1 MIKLNFG
8 NNLKKLR
15 ADNNLSQEQ
24 LAEKLN
30 LPCQSISKWELG
42 KEHPDM
48 EDLVML
54 KDIFNVTI
62 DDLVINDNIVG
73 CKDSKKRNLA
83 LKDIY
88 IKPNY
93 NKNGKLV
100 ERSDNIRIYLMTVGS
115 IIGMVVGILTNNPIW
130 AVIGTLVG
138 IGIGNIL
145 ELVIKKG

>member
-15 ADNNLSQEQ
+15 AENNLSQEQ
-24 LAEKLN
+24 LAKKLN
-30 LPCQSISKWELG
+30 LPCQAISKWELG

-54 KDIFNVTI
+54 RDIFHVTI

-88 IKPNY
+88 IEPNY

>member
-15 ADNNLSQEQ
+15 ADNNLSQKQ

-30 LPCQSISKWELG
+30 LPCQAISKWELG

-48 EDLVML
+48 EYLVML
-54 KDIFNVTI
+54 RDIFHVTI

-73 CKDSKKRNLA
+73 CKDSKKRNVA

-88 IKPNY
+88 IKFNY
-93 NKNGKLV
+93 KKNGKLV

-115 IIGMVVGILTNNPIW
+115 IIGMVVGIVTNNPIW
-130 AVIGTLVG
+130 AVVGTLVG

>member
-30 LPCQSISKWELG
+30 LPCQAISKWELG

-54 KDIFNVTI
+54 RDIFHVPI

-73 CKDSKKRNLA
+73 CKDSKKRNVE

-115 IIGMVVGILTNNPIW
+115 IIGMVVGIVTNNPIW